1 MAPANLETAK
11 SLWREIAK
19 HSSEKKFSLELDIH
33 KRLLNIFHVGNFYY
47 YIFNCAEAKIEYIS
61 ESMCSILGHERNYF
75 CVENLPEMIHPED
88 FPYFIDF
95 EAKVTDFFTKLPAD
109 QVMSYKVSY
118 DYRMRKADGAY
129 LRMLHQVTTI
139 QSDEN
144 GAVLRVL
151 GVHTDITNLKKE
163 NGSTL
168 SFIGLDGLPSYINV
182 NTGLLSNNRPDFTL
196 SKREREVL
204 QHLLH
209 GKTSSQIAGAMFISK
224 ETVDRHRK
232 NMLKKTHSKSTAEL
246 SVRSIQEN
254 WA

>member
-1 MAPANLETAK
+1 
-11 SLWREIAK
+11 
-19 HSSEKKFSLELDIH
+19 
-33 KRLLNIFHVGNFYY
+33 
-47 YIFNCAEAKIEYIS
+47 S
-61 ESMCSILGHERNYF
+61 ESMCSILGHEKSYF
-75 CVENLPEMIHPED
+75 TVDNLPDMIHPDD
-88 FPYFIDF
+88 FPYFIGF
-95 EAKVTDFFTKLPAD
+95 EARVTDFFTKLPVD

-118 DYRMRKADGAY
+118 DYRMRKANGNY
-129 LRMLHQVTTI
+129 LRILHQVTTI
-139 QSDEN
+139 QSDSN

-168 SFIGLDGLPSYINV
+168 SFIGLDGLPSYEDV
-182 NTGLLSNNRPDFTL
+182 NTELLTNNRPDFTL
-196 SKREREVL
+196 SRREREVL

-209 GKTSSQIAGAMFISK
+209 GKTSSQIAASMFISK

>member
-19 HSSEKKFSLELDIH
+19 HSSDKKFSL
-33 KRLLNIFHVGNFYY
+33 
-47 YIFNCAEAKIEYIS
+47 
-61 ESMCSILGHERNYF
+61 
-75 CVENLPEMIHPED
+75 
-88 FPYFIDF
+88 
-95 EAKVTDFFTKLPAD
+95 KL
-109 QVMSYKVSY
+109 
-118 DYRMRKADGAY
+118 ADGQY
-129 LRMLHQVTTI
+129 LRILHQVTTI
-139 QSDEN
+139 QSDGN

-168 SFIGLDGLPSYINV
+168 SFIGLNGLPCYDDV
-182 NTGLLSNNRPDFTL
+182 NTVLLSNNRPDFTL

-209 GKTSSQIAGAMFISK
+209 GKTSSQIAASMFISK

-232 NMLKKTHSKSTAEL
+232 NMLKKTHSKSTAGL

>member
-1 MAPANLETAK
+1 MGPANLETAR

-19 HSSEKKFSLELDIH
+19 YTANKEFSLELDIH

-47 YIFNCAEAKIEYIS
+47 YIFNCAEAKIEFIS
-61 ESMCSILGHERNYF
+61 DSMCSILGHEKSYF
-75 CVENLPEMIHPED
+75 TVENLPDMIHPGD
-88 FPYFIDF
+88 FPYFIEF
-95 EAKVTDFFTKLPAD
+95 EARVTNFFTKLPAD

-118 DYRMRKADGAY
+118 DYRMRKANGEY
-129 LRMLHQVTTI
+129 IRILHQVTTI
-139 QSDEN
+139 QSDDN

-168 SFIGLDGLPSYINV
+168 SFIGLDGLPSYEDV
-182 NTGLLSNNRPDFTL
+182 NTELFTNNRPDFTL
-196 SKREREVL
+196 SRREREVL

-209 GKTSSQIAGAMFISK
+209 GKTSSQIAASMFISK

>member
-1 MAPANLETAK
+1 MTPANLETAK

-19 HSSEKKFSLELDIH
+19 HSSDKKFSLELDIH
-33 KRLLNIFHVGNFYY
+33 KKLLSIFHIGNFYY

-61 ESMCSILGHERNYF
+61 ESMSSILGHERSYF
-75 CVENLPEMIHPED
+75 TVENLPNLIHPED
-88 FPYFIDF
+88 FPYFLSF
-95 EAKVTDFFTKLPAD
+95 EAKVTQFFTQLPVD

-118 DYRMRKADGAY
+118 DYRMRKADEQY
-129 LRMLHQVTTI
+129 LRILHQVTTI

-151 GVHTDITNLKKE
+151 GVHTDITSLKKE

-168 SFIGLDGLPSYINV
+168 SFIGLDGLPSYEDV
-182 NTGLLSNNRPDFTL
+182 NTVLLSNNRPDFTL

-209 GKTSSQIAGAMFISK
+209 GKTSSQIAASMFISK